1 MLRYVASTAKVCSSP
16 LEWQQFGTY
25 SSPILGQ
32 MLDLKLHLIHNPVK
46 ATLKALKFSIEFYSW
61 TELASRGWEGLWEA
75 WSVTPSSRHKLF
87 KVDFTTNLYLW
98 GFKNLGGGSQPHGW
112 LVKFMCST
120 SAARS
125 SPVRILDTDLHAAH
139 QPCCGGIPHRRTR
152 MTHNWDIRPCTWASG
167 ETKNDLKK
175 KSLGDGLF

>member
-75 WSVTPSSRHKLF
+75 WSIQIFKDIVT
-87 KVDFTTNLYLW
+87 DF
-98 GFKNLGGGSQPHGW
+98 FFRIEEKP
-112 LVKFMCST
+112 KFPNYKCT
-120 SAARS
+120 LN
-125 SPVRILDTDLHAAH
+125 PKQKRIK
-139 QPCCGGIPHRRTR
+139 IPALA
-152 MTHNWDIRPCTWASG
+152 W
-167 ETKNDLKK
+167 K
-175 KSLGDGLF
+175 